1 MSFSGDFK
9 FDGRGKL
16 ARIDA
21 FVTKAGKSIL
31 TLIFEQGGQ
40 YPQVI
45 PIKVFGRLAEEASAW
60 KPGTLLE
67 ITGRLGGREYNGKVY
82 GEAVAETVE
91 VVGEAQR
98 EMPKGKTADAPTPGD
113 DDVPF

>member
-1 MSFSGDFK
+1 MSNEGFK

-16 ARIDA
+16 ARIDT
-21 FVTKAGKSIL
+21 FTTKGGKQIL

-45 PIKVFGRLAEEASAW
+45 PIKVFGRLAEEASSW
-60 KPGTLLE
+60 KPGTILE
-67 ITGRLGGREYNGKVY
+67 ITGRLGGREWQGKCY
-82 GEAVAETVE
+82 GEAVAESVE

-98 EMPKGKTADAPTPGD
+98 ALPTTGNTASPPPEETDI
-113 DDVPF
+113 PF